1 MEQITEQQD
10 NIYVADIQQN
20 IFWRDGAWTECV
32 GGFHFKTSLK
42 QVIDE
47 ITKTGLNAVGIKIND
62 EYDIEI
68 IVERDETYKRLYEND
83 NNDSSDETE

>member
-10 NIYVADIQQN
+10 N

-42 QVIDE
+42 QVINE

-68 IVERDETYKRLYEND
+68 IVERDETYKQLYEND
-83 NNDSSDETE
+83 NNNSSDETE

>member
-1 MEQITEQQD
+1 MEHITEQQD
-10 NIYVADIQQN
+10 NI
-20 IFWRDGAWTECV
+20 FWRDGALTECV

>member
-10 NIYVADIQQN
+10 NI
-20 IFWRDGAWTECV
+20 FWRDGNWGECV

-42 QVIDE
+42 QVINE
-47 ITKTGLNAVGIKIND
+47 LTQRNLNVVGIKIND
-62 EYDIEI
+62 EYDIEL
-68 IVERDETYKRLYEND
+68 IVERDETYKQLYEND

>member
-20 IFWRDGAWTECV
+20 IFWRDGDWKECV

-42 QVIDE
+42 QVINQLTE
-47 ITKTGLNAVGIKIND
+47 HNLNVVGIKIND
-62 EYDIEI
+62 EHDIEL
-68 IVERDETYKRLYEND
+68 IVERDETYKQLYEND